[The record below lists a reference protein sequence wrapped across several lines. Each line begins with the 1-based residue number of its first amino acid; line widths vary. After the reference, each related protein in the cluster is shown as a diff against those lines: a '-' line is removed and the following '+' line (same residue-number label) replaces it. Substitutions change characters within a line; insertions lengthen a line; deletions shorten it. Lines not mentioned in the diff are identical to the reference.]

1 MVFCT
6 EEELWCWDLAVVTG
20 RMVVP
25 HSVTPVSP
33 SKSPFPSTATQFNT
47 RVAQEGN
54 EVTDPS
60 ERELATHG
68 WVEGVAEGFSK
79 A

>member
-6 EEELWCWDLAVVTG
+6 AENLWCWDLAVVTG

-33 SKSPFPSTATQFNT
+33 SKSLFPGTATQFNT
-47 RVAQEGN
+47 RVAQEGSK
-54 EVTDPS
+54 VTDPS
-60 ERELATHG
+60 ERELIPPG
-68 WVEGVAEGFSK
+68 WVEGVAEGVSK